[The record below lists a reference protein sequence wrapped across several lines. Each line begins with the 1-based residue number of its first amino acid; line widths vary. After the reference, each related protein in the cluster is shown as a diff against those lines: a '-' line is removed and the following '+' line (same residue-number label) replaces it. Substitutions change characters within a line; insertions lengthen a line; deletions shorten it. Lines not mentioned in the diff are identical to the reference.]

1 MFGKSILALL
11 AATTSISSG
20 ALSTA
25 PDNPPQTNLS
35 ARDGIGLDQVVI
47 GSIKLKMTRR
57 TVLKKLGKPQQISQ
71 EQLCYGSVER
81 LTYPGLEV
89 DLEGKG
95 QQKTVTRISTT
106 RYGTDRGVQVGDSI
120 EKAERAYAPS
130 AKRDGNILSVPSQ
143 QYKDSRLLFDFDKLY
158 RIYSISTHIDC

>member
-1 MFGKSILALL
+1 MFSRSIFALL
-11 AATTSISSG
+11 VAATSISSG
-20 ALSTA
+20 ALSTV
-25 PDNPPQTNLS
+25 PDNLSQTHLL
-35 ARDGIGLDQVVI
+35 ARDGIDLDRVVI
-47 GSIKLKMTRR
+47 GSIKLKMTKK

-81 LTYPGLEV
+81 LIYPGLEI
-89 DLEGKG
+89 DLEGTG

-120 EKAERAYAPS
+120 EKAEKAYAPS

-143 QYKDSRLLFDFDKLY
+143 KYKDSRLLFDFDKLY
-158 RIYSISTHIDC
+158 RIHSISTYIDC